1 MQFEINQEPECIQN
15 SLLEDND
22 KNTMLRVTRLGNT
35 LNEGLFSDALTAY
48 EGLIQRTEKIILK
61 LIIKEWTLDARKY
74 SKK

>member
-1 MQFEINQEPECIQN
+1 MQFEINGEPECIQDI
-15 SLLEDND
+15 LEDND
-22 KNTMLRVTRLGNT
+22 KNNMLRVSRLGNT

>member
-1 MQFEINQEPECIQN
+1 MQFEVNQEPDCIKDI
-15 SLLEDND
+15 LEDND
-22 KNTMLRVTRLGNT
+22 KNVMLRVSRLGNT
-35 LNEGLFSDALTAY
+35 LNEGLFSDALTSY